1 VQSPGRRYLPGIPDF
16 VLALFEVEVAS
27 ALALF
32 INVDPVPAKWW
43 KRKVHRGWQF
53 GYSGGTENDFMID
66 IEIAKWRF
74 ACYIGMKKVQNW
86 APGYEKHLK
95 WRKEQEDARKR
106 ANKSESAR
114 PVLQGRR
121 SYQATANRMD
131 QKQSFFDHTSAFARF
146 VVAPIRKLRLFFSKN
161 DYYDQDGFKLATRPS
176 LPEPIHGDA
185 ATPFKG
191 VILYEEHQRK
201 SPDDTHHKD
210 PEAGGLSEGAD

>member
-1 VQSPGRRYLPGIPDF
+1 M
-16 VLALFEVEVAS
+16 
-27 ALALF
+27 ALF

-74 ACYIGMKKVQNW
+74 VCYFGMKKVQNW

-114 PVLQGRR
+114 NVLSGRR

-131 QKQSFFDHTSAFARF
+131 QEHPSFDHASAFARF
-146 VVAPIRKLRLFFSKN
+146 VLAPVRKLRLFFSAN
-161 DYYDQDGFKLATRPS
+161 DYYDQDGFKLATRPGV
-176 LPEPIHGDA
+176 PEPIHRDA
-185 ATPFKG
+185 AAPVEGK
-191 VILYEEHQRK
+191 LLLEEHQGPT
-201 SPDDTHHKD
+201 PDHAHNQNSETG
-210 PEAGGLSEGAD
+210 EFSEGAD